1 MSKIY
6 KSSYILLINDIIMN
20 INQVFL
26 ISEVGAD
33 SFLERVEQFE
43 ETNCL

>member
-1 MSKIY
+1 MY
-6 KSSYILLINDIIMN
+6 MT
-20 INQVFL
+20 QVFL